1 MDLAR
6 RNLRRQKFL
15 VNLSFLEF
23 NIHLVI
29 FELEMPDDLNLKFV
43 QFLKKMVNISK
54 FSRLIKVNHR

>member
-54 FSRLIKVNHR
+54 F